1 MYNNGQG
8 FYITLPNDSSEGLFP
23 QNTPSEYTTKLPR
36 WIQLNGDWEIGL
48 HSITYTQQYIAQHLD
63 TPISFTYSGD
73 EGKGGK
79 MKKYPTTVH
88 EYISNINK
96 SLKESPYITDKEI
109 QFNHE
114 LNGKIT
120 IDISPGYKVFLRREQ
135 AIVLGFLNADDSG
148 EVKEIATTETGAY
161 QANLHRET
169 NIYVYCDIAQSQI
182 VGDKTVPLL
191 GIVPYEKTIESC
203 EKIYAGENIRYIP
216 VQMKSFQNIKVH
228 LRSSTNEPIP
238 FDYGRASVTLH
249 LRPLNFFLKTWF
261 TVDRAGLKIFFVM
274 LDVYLNPL

>member
-1 MYNNGQG
+1 MNG
-8 FYITLPNDSSEGLFP
+8 E
-23 QNTPSEYTTKLPR
+23 
-36 WIQLNGDWEIGL
+36 WEIGL
-48 HSITYTQQYIAQHLD
+48 HSITYTQQYIAQHLNA
-63 TPISFTYSGD
+63 PISFTYSGD
-73 EGKGGK
+73 DGKGGK
-79 MKKYPTTVH
+79 MKKYPTTAH

-109 QFNHE
+109 EFNHE

-120 IDISPGYKVFLRREQ
+120 IVISPGYKVFLRREQ
-135 AIVLGFLNADDSG
+135 AIVLGFLNVDDSG

-169 NIYVYCDIAQSQI
+169 NIYVYCDIAQPQI

-191 GIVPYEKTIESC
+191 GIVPCEKTIEPC

-228 LRSSTNEPIP
+228 LRSSTNEPVP

-249 LRPLNFFLKTWF
+249 LRPLKFF
-261 TVDRAGLKIFFVM
+261 
-274 LDVYLNPL
+274 